1 MTLFRVYLLSDR
13 LGLGWVFTVGLGGLG
28 VFGGLAGS
36 GSSLVVLVSDVH
48 GMWVGGFMA

>member
-1 MTLFRVYLLSDR
+1 M
-13 LGLGWVFTVGLGGLG
+13 FTVGLGGLG